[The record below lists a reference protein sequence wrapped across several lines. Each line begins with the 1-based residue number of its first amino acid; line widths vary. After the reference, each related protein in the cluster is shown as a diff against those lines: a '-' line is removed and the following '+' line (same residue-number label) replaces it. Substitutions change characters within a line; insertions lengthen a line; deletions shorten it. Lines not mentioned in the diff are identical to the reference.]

1 MAVGVG
7 AEGGDE
13 SGGALRM
20 NLMGWNKETLYT
32 DYAVLGGQ
40 QAHVWAHR
48 QREGGREGGSQG
60 R

>member
-1 MAVGVG
+1 MLDPVVASHA

-32 DYAVLGGQ
+32 DYAVLGTWPGY
-40 QAHVWAHR
+40 
-48 QREGGREGGSQG
+48 
-60 R
+60 